1 MKERFIENG
10 IEYVKV
16 GDYYMPNL
24 TILQKRYNIGKYGN
38 LHKQFIKEHHKAF
51 YSLLL
56 ANGTLFE
63 YLEKVDT
70 KAKNEVDKLIA
81 ELAIKQ
87 GVTEQLK
94 SVDQM
99 RWVGMMNNIKAQ
111 AEEIV
116 YSTIVYNT
124 YSNTLEN

>member
-10 IEYVKV
+10 IEYVKI
-16 GDYYMPNL
+16 GDYYIPNL
-24 TILQKRYNIGKYGN
+24 TVPQKRYTIGKYGS
-38 LHKQFIKEHHKAF
+38 LHKKFIKEHHQGF

-56 ANGTLFE
+56 TNGTLLE
-63 YLEKVDT
+63 YLEKIDA
-70 KAKNEVDKLIA
+70 KAKNAVDRLIA

-94 SVDQM
+94 ATDQIKWVD
-99 RWVGMMNNIKAQ
+99 MMNNIKAQ

-116 YSTIVYNT
+116 YSTIVYKREA
-124 YSNTLEN
+124 L

>member
-1 MKERFIENG
+1 MNENFIKNG

-16 GDYYMPNL
+16 GDYYIPNL
-24 TILQKRYNIGKYGN
+24 TVPQKRYTIGKYGN
-38 LHKQFIKEHHKAF
+38 LHKKFIKEYRQGF

-56 ANGTLFE
+56 MNGTLLE
-63 YLEKVDT
+63 YLEKIDT
-70 KAKNEVDKLIA
+70 KAKNEVDRLIA

-94 SVDQM
+94 ADDQM
-99 RWVGMMNNIKAQ
+99 KWVGMMNNIKAQ

-116 YSTIVYNT
+116 YKSVINT
-124 YSNTLEN
+124 KN

>member
-16 GDYYMPNL
+16 GDYYIPNL
-24 TILQKRYNIGKYGN
+24 TVLQKRYSIGKYGN
-38 LHKQFIKEHHKAF
+38 LHKKFIKEHHQGF

-56 ANGTLFE
+56 ANGTLLE

-70 KAKNEVDKLIA
+70 KAKSEVDRLITEFA
-81 ELAIKQ
+81 DKQ

-94 SVDQM
+94 ATDQM
-99 RWVGMMNNIKAQ
+99 KWVGMMNNIKVQ

-116 YSTIVYNT
+116 YSTIVYKREA
-124 YSNTLEN
+124 L

>member
-16 GDYYMPNL
+16 GDYHIPNL
-24 TILQKRYNIGKYGN
+24 TVPQKRYTVGKYGN
-38 LHKQFIKEHHKAF
+38 LHKKFIKEHHNAF

-56 ANGTLFE
+56 ANGTLLE
-63 YLEKVDT
+63 YLEKIDT
-70 KAKNEVDKLIA
+70 KAKNEVDRLIA
-81 ELAIKQ
+81 EFAIKQ

-94 SVDQM
+94 ASDQM
-99 RWVGMMNNIKAQ
+99 KWGGMMNNIKAQ

-116 YSTIVYNT
+116 YSMVVY
-124 YSNTLEN
+124 SREAL

>member
-24 TILQKRYNIGKYGN
+24 TIPQKRYNIGKYGN

-56 ANGTLFE
+56 VNGTLFE

-70 KAKNEVDKLIA
+70 KAKNEADKLIA

-111 AEEIV
+111 AEEIILHAII
-116 YSTIVYNT
+116 YK
-124 YSNTLEN
+124 

>member
-16 GDYYMPNL
+16 GDYYIPNL
-24 TILQKRYNIGKYGN
+24 TVPQKRYNIGKYGN
-38 LHKQFIKEHHKAF
+38 LHKQFIKEHHNSF

-56 ANGTLFE
+56 ANDTLLE
-63 YLEKVDT
+63 HLEKVDI
-70 KAKNEVDKLIA
+70 KAKSEVDRLIA
-81 ELAIKQ
+81 ELADKQ

-94 SVDQM
+94 ANDQM
-99 RWVGMMNNIKAQ
+99 KWVGMMNNIKAQ

-116 YSTIVYNT
+116 YSMIVYNREA
-124 YSNTLEN
+124 L

>member
-16 GDYYMPNL
+16 GDYYIPNL
-24 TILQKRYNIGKYGN
+24 TVTHKRHTIGKYGN
-38 LHKQFIKEHHKAF
+38 LHKKFIKEHHNAF

-56 ANGTLFE
+56 ANGTLLE
-63 YLEKVDT
+63 YLEKIDI
-70 KAKNEVDKLIA
+70 KAKNEVDRLIA

-94 SVDQM
+94 VADQM
-99 RWVGMMNNIKAQ
+99 KWVGMMNNIKAQ

-116 YSTIVYNT
+116 YSMIVY
-124 YSNTLEN
+124 SR

>member
-16 GDYYMPNL
+16 GDYYMPDL
-24 TILQKRYNIGKYGN
+24 TVSQKRYNIGKYGN
-38 LHKQFIKEHHKAF
+38 IHKKFIKEHHNAF

-56 ANGTLFE
+56 ANGTLLE
-63 YLEKVDT
+63 YLEKVDV
-70 KAKNEVDKLIA
+70 KAKNEVDRLIT
-81 ELAIKQ
+81 ELADKQ

-94 SVDQM
+94 ATDQM
-99 RWVGMMNNIKAQ
+99 KWVGMMNNIKAQ

-116 YSTIVYNT
+116 YSTIVYN
-124 YSNTLEN
+124 LKVV

>member
-16 GDYYMPNL
+16 GDYYIPNL
-24 TILQKRYNIGKYGN
+24 TVSQKRYNIGKYGS
-38 LHKQFIKEHHKAF
+38 LHKKFIKEHHNAF

-56 ANGTLFE
+56 TNVTLLA
-63 YLEKVDT
+63 YLEKIDT
-70 KAKNEVDKLIA
+70 KAKNEVDRLIT
-81 ELAIKQ
+81 ELAVKQ

-94 SVDQM
+94 ATDQM
-99 RWVGMMNNIKAQ
+99 KWVGMMNNVKAQ

-116 YSTIVYNT
+116 YSTIVYNR
-124 YSNTLEN
+124 EKP

>member
-16 GDYYMPNL
+16 GDYYIPNL
-24 TILQKRYNIGKYGN
+24 TVSQKRYNIGKYGS
-38 LHKQFIKEHHKAF
+38 LYKKFIKEHHNAF

-56 ANGTLFE
+56 TNGTLLE
-63 YLEKVDT
+63 YLEKVDI
-70 KAKNEVDKLIA
+70 KAKNEVDGLIA
-81 ELAIKQ
+81 ELAVNQ

-94 SVDQM
+94 AADQM
-99 RWVGMMNNIKAQ
+99 KWVGMMNNIKAQ

-116 YSTIVYNT
+116 NSTIVY
-124 YSNTLEN
+124 SREAL

>member
-16 GDYYMPNL
+16 GDYYIPNL
-24 TILQKRYNIGKYGN
+24 AVPQKRHNIGKYGR
-38 LHKQFIKEHHKAF
+38 LHKKFIKEHHNAF

-56 ANGTLFE
+56 ANGTLLE
-63 YLEKVDT
+63 YLEKIDT
-70 KAKNEVDKLIA
+70 KAINEVDRLIAEIA

-87 GVTEQLK
+87 VVTEQLK
-94 SVDQM
+94 ATDQLK
-99 RWVGMMNNIKAQ
+99 WVGMMNNIKAQ

-116 YSTIVYNT
+116 NSTIVY
-124 YSNTLEN
+124 SREAL

>member
-16 GDYYMPNL
+16 GDYYIPNL
-24 TILQKRYNIGKYGN
+24 TVPQKQYNIGKYGS
-38 LHKQFIKEHHKAF
+38 LHKKFIKEHHQGF

-56 ANGTLFE
+56 MNGTLIE
-63 YLEKVDT
+63 YLEKIDT
-70 KAKNEVDKLIA
+70 KAKSEVDRLIA
-81 ELAIKQ
+81 ELADKQ

-94 SVDQM
+94 AADQM
-99 RWVGMMNNIKAQ
+99 KWVGMMNNIKAQ

-116 YSTIVYNT
+116 NSTIVYKR
-124 YSNTLEN
+124 EAV